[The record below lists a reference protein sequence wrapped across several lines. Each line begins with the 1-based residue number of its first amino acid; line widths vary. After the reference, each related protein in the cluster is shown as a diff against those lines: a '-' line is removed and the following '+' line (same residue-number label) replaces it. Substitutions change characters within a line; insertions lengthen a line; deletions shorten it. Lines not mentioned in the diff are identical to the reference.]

1 MSAKEELMK
10 YILSL
15 NEKQVDRIVEHMDL
29 LRCVASMTDNEM
41 IYSETFLTKLF
52 GKGETA

>member
-29 LRCVASMTDNEM
+29 IRCVASMTDNEL

>member
-1 MSAKEELMK
+1 MSSREELIK

-15 NEKQVDRIVEHMDL
+15 NEKQVERIVEHMDL
-29 LRCVASMTDNEM
+29 LRCVASMNDSEM
-41 IYSETFLTKLF
+41 IYSETFLNRMF